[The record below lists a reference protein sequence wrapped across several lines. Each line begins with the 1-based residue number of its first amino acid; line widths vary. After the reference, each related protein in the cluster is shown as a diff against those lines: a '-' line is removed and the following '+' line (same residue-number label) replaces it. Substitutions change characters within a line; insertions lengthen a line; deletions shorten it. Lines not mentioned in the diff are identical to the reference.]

1 MGAAAAVSVRHR
13 AVPLSPGEAR
23 ELERVILEAL
33 SPAARAAHAVVL
45 AELGLAPD
53 APWFAVPTIRRLFEQ
68 LAWRQLTAWAEARG
82 LTRWPAEQW
91 AAQQLGRPVRTFQTR
106 LPVAGKNPEATVHVT
121 RTVECLA

>member
-1 MGAAAAVSVRHR
+1 MSHTPGGRG
-13 AVPLSPGEAR
+13 SPQR
-23 ELERVILEAL
+23 YCT
-33 SPAARAAHAVVL
+33 P
-45 AELGLAPD
+45 
-53 APWFAVPTIRRLFEQ
+53 IRRLFEQ